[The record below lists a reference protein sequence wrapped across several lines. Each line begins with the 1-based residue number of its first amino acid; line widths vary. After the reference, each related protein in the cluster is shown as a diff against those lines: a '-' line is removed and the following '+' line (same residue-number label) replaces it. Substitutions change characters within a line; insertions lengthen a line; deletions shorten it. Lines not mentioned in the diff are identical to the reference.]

1 MREDKDIKD
10 YGTNLFHYNNPV
22 YWFIL
27 SNHER
32 FGNVVFVL
40 RNRPY
45 EMAGCTKS
53 VASSILVHLFVVW
66 FVSDFFAIFLK
77 VEGEDIRNEKQG

>member
-1 MREDKDIKD
+1 MLYTFVDVITEAFRNRINSVYKTGEHLREDKDIKD

-32 FGNVVFVL
+32 FGNVVL
-40 RNRPY
+40 
-45 EMAGCTKS
+45 
-53 VASSILVHLFVVW
+53 
-66 FVSDFFAIFLK
+66 